1 MPKDCYVVQP
11 LKVWSKKK
19 CFSHIIPEKSGLT
32 QSLEEINLSKVFF
45 SGSEQATRAC
55 QIFSNKILEMMIKPN
70 NWSPYWYIIT
80 ISRVIY

>member
-19 CFSHIIPEKSGLT
+19 CFTHIIPENSGLT

-45 SGSEQATRAC
+45 FGVGASDQSM
-55 QIFSNKILEMMIKPN
+55 SNFFQ
-70 NWSPYWYIIT
+70 
-80 ISRVIY
+80 